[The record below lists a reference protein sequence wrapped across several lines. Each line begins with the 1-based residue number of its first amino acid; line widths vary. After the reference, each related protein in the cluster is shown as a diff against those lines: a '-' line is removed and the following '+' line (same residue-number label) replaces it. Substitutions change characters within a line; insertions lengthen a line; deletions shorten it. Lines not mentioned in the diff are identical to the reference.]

1 MRATIHFLVAAL
13 IAVSGAAHAAAGAS
27 PSINEP
33 FQDPDFAAWVE
44 RFERSGREVYDRRE
58 QILAAADVRAGMS
71 VADIGAGTGLF
82 ALLFA
87 KAVGP
92 TGKVY
97 AVDISREF
105 VRNVERRASAA
116 GLANVIG
123 VVNSQDDAGLGPAS
137 IDLAFICDTY
147 HHFEKP
153 AAMLQALHRAL
164 RPGGRLVIVDFR
176 RISGKSS
183 DWVMEHV
190 RASEDIV
197 IKEVAQTGFAF
208 KGSRDILRENYFLL
222 FERK

>member
-1 MRATIHFLVAAL
+1 MIHFPAAVL
-13 IAVSGAAHAAAGAS
+13 IVVSGAAHAAAGAS

-44 RFERSGREVYDRRE
+44 RFERSGREVYDQRE
-58 QILAAADVRAGMS
+58 RILAATDLRPGMS

-82 ALLFA
+82 TLLFA

-105 VRNVERRASAA
+105 VRNVERRANAA
-116 GLANVIG
+116 GFANVTG
-123 VVNSQDDAGLGPAS
+123 VVNSQNDVGLAPGS

-190 RASEDIV
+190 RAGEGIV
-197 IKEVAQTGFAF
+197 TKEVAEAGFAF